1 MSWIPYISK
10 GNYNGGKILG
20 RITSTAAMSWVH
32 LQRGRERSQLITHL
46 FSVILTLLSLNL
58 FIALQ
63 SFLQDLGRGQAAVAA
78 FNELSNHLLREY
90 STDDT
95 RRIKEV
101 TEKHNA
107 AWNTINNRCTHTHS
121 LTPVCPCLL
130 LLFVYLCVGTWTQH
144 WLTSVYKLCRD
155 LCVFLHIWLIIDWQ
169 GEWPLRSAGQW
180 NEGSS
185 DVSQGAG
192 VLPEMAPGGGD
203 DGQRSGRCVP
213 ERRPVKGLRP
223 REGAEEATGGRWC
236 C

>member
-1 MSWIPYISK
+1 
-10 GNYNGGKILG
+10 
-20 RITSTAAMSWVH
+20 MSWVH

-107 AWNTINNRCTHTHS
+107 AWNTINNRCTHT
-121 LTPVCPCLL
+121 LTHTP
-130 LLFVYLCVGTWTQH
+130 LCV
-144 WLTSVYKLCRD
+144 L
-155 LCVFLHIWLIIDWQ
+155 VFSYYLFICMLALERSID
-169 GEWPLRSAGQW
+169 
-180 NEGSS
+180 
-185 DVSQGAG
+185 
-192 VLPEMAPGGGD
+192 
-203 DGQRSGRCVP
+203 
-213 ERRPVKGLRP
+213 
-223 REGAEEATGGRWC
+223 
-236 C
+236 